1 VIKFFC
7 LSCRQKLAIEDEG
20 IGVVVPC
27 PRCRENIEVPP
38 YSITEAEYRQR
49 TLRPQPTPA
58 AKLEL
63 IAPGDERAG
72 NLPTPSDRAA
82 LIPHLARLM
91 MNRLVQTL
99 FAQRTSLLDTQA
111 DATQRMAELEE
122 RIVKAQA
129 NMQRKIAAY
138 EVRIAELEQQ
148 LAAKVEE
155 SHDLRRA
162 NFRLAKKALEVE
174 GVSPSS
180 RVNLRDAGLLLH
192 A

>member
-1 VIKFFC
+1 
-7 LSCRQKLAIEDEG
+7 
-20 IGVVVPC
+20 
-27 PRCRENIEVPP
+27 
-38 YSITEAEYRQR
+38 
-49 TLRPQPTPA
+49 
-58 AKLEL
+58 
-63 IAPGDERAG
+63 
-72 NLPTPSDRAA
+72 
-82 LIPHLARLM
+82 LARLM